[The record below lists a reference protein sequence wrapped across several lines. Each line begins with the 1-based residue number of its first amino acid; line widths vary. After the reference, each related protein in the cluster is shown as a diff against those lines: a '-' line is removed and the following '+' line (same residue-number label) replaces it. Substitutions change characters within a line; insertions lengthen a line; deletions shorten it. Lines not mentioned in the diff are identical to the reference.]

1 MKGKEEKQ
9 KTIRA
14 INDLGCRVTAAD
26 VAAKTGLSLSD
37 SNKYLNLIASEVGGH
52 LEVSNLGDIAYR
64 FSSGFQNVYLA
75 TGVKAWLQYILNRL
89 ATVLFFVFKIS
100 FGLLLLISLTVVVC
114 VIMSFMFMT
123 SITSNKSSN
132 RRDLAIDLKVFHDL
146 LFWGTGK
153 SSTRKNFFLNCFS
166 VLFGDGDANAGIEE
180 KQWQLIARL
189 IRNNDGVVTSE
200 QLAPYLFACKKNTF
214 KGIFSVDEDSVFPVL
229 IRFDGKPEVSE
240 RGSIVYVFPALQVSA
255 ENQTESET
263 AFPEYLQEAAQPFST
278 LTKDEMN
285 PVIGLA
291 CFNFLGTLW
300 LAFTVHR
307 LVRIYQFQVD
317 ILLSYGLLFVI
328 IPMLRWAY
336 LLRVNAAISDRNQT
350 RLMLSQAIAAPDAA
364 LQIKLADRKQLA
376 EANKLTEHSVIAQS
390 IIYSTDKD
398 ALEQE
403 FQEPESSD
411 NKQQTREAE

>member
-1 MKGKEEKQ
+1 VKDKEEEKQ

-26 VAAKTGLSLSD
+26 VATKTGLSLSD

-52 LEVSNLGDIAYR
+52 LEVSSLGDIAYK
-64 FSSGFQNVYLA
+64 FSNSFQNVYLA
-75 TGVKAWLQYILNRL
+75 TGIKASLQYLLNRL
-89 ATVLFFVFKIS
+89 ATILFFIFKIS

-123 SITSNKSSN
+123 SATSNKPSS
-132 RRDLAIDLKVFHDL
+132 RRDLALDLKVFHDL

-166 VLFGDGDANAGIEE
+166 VLFGDGGSGDNVEE

-200 QLAPYLFACKKNTF
+200 QLAPYLIKSET
-214 KGIFSVDEDSVFPVL
+214 GEDSVFPVL
-229 IRFDGKPEVSE
+229 SRFDGTPEVSE
-240 RGSIVYVFPALQVSA
+240 RGSIVYVFPSLQVSA
-255 ENQTESET
+255 ENQTQSEP
-263 AFPEYLQEAAQPFST
+263 AVFPQYLQEAEQPFST
-278 LTKDEMN
+278 LTKDEIN

-307 LVRIYQFQVD
+307 LVRIYQMQVD
-317 ILLSYGLLFVI
+317 ILLAYGLLFVI

-336 LLRVNAAISDRNQT
+336 LLRGNASISSRNHRRQA
-350 RLMLSQAIAAPDAA
+350 LAQAIATPDAA
-364 LQIKLADRKQLA
+364 TQIKLADRKQLA
-376 EANKLTEHSVIAQS
+376 EANKLLGQSHSVVAES
-390 IIYSTDKD
+390 IIYTTDKD

-403 FQEPESSD
+403 F
-411 NKQQTREAE
+411 